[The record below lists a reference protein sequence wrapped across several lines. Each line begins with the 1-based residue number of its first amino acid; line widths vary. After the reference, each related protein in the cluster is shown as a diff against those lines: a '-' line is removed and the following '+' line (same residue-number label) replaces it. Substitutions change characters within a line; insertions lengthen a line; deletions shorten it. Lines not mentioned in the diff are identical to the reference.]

1 MWVYIRILMLNSVLL
16 QSYVVM
22 AAKRDLVHIITFF
35 HEGVSKLTRA
45 IKMYA

>member
-22 AAKRDLVHIITFF
+22 AAKRDLVHIIKISRKE
-35 HEGVSKLTRA
+35 HQS
-45 IKMYA
+45 